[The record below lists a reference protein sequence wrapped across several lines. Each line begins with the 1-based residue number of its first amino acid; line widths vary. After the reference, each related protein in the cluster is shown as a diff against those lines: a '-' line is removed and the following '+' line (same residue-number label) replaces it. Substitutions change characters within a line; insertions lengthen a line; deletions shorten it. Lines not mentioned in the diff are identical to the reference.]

1 MIVLQIPGV
10 QHSIAQK
17 AVSIISDKTG
27 TRIEIGSLEIAFT
40 HSIVLG
46 NVFVRDL
53 RQDTLLF
60 VRSLAVDVNLLGLLS
75 REIHLTNIRIDSLTA
90 NITRSLPDSNFNFD
104 VILSAL
110 GADTVATEKEPDTT
124 SHSGWNIQFGTVH
137 LNDIHA
143 SFNDEVNGMDI
154 RLDLGTVKTSIDTF
168 DLDKMRFY
176 TGDVELANITAIIMQ
191 TRESPPDTALSSSIN
206 VGFGTI
212 AMEEVRGSYRN
223 TVSGDRYNVNI
234 GTSTLEAELID
245 LPSHRIAVKEF
256 LLKNSS
262 IHISRSNPPIKKQAA
277 IVSPLSS
284 DEAAPWSITLGTLA
298 LVENI
303 VQYDVN
309 NAEPT
314 AGFDMNHLRFDRL
327 SLSAKKVRY
336 SDKHIAADIGHTA
349 FREHSGIEL
358 RELKGKFLLD
368 SMHVRVT
375 DLTVETAESRLH
387 QNILLQYASLSE
399 LQNFSGTMKVTSSI
413 DESHI
418 AVPEILLF
426 FPAFPLKNKPGS
438 WIRLSSVLSGSVGN
452 LLVEEL
458 NVEAGDSTSLNLAG
472 TIRGLPDITSAHFA
486 MDLRQFTTGRHDIQS
501 IVADTVLP
509 KGIVIPVSIQ
519 ASGDFDGT
527 MKNFEGSADIV
538 ADGATVT
545 VRAALNSGNGFD
557 TARWNADV
565 KIAEFDIG
573 ALLGDSVMLGPVSL
587 RAKAEGTGVTID
599 DVSARVH
606 IIVDT
611 AVVYGYPYSR
621 LTIDGTASPTM
632 FDGSA
637 VMKDTNIA
645 FSFNGIINTDSTHPQ
660 YTFTVTLEGID
671 LQALRLTDDDIRLSG
686 VMTSDLNGKDVND
699 INGIVDIR
707 DVVIVKNNKRYV
719 IDSLVYVSVNIEDR
733 THISIE
739 STILA
744 GQFDGT
750 ITPGELPEVLKDH
763 ISHYFTLH
771 GAQRKKTLSAQ
782 LFSFR
787 IVVRDPSTMADIFLP
802 ELRHI
807 SVGTIEG
814 DFDSEKK
821 SLNVNIGLPG
831 VNYDGIIVDS
841 LMFHVT
847 SDQRMLQAA
856 LRIRSISDSVLRITN
871 LHITGSA
878 QNDSIACA
886 IRSTG
891 DDESV
896 KMLLAGVFT
905 SLAEGYAFRLND
917 DGVVFHDV
925 PWTIAPDNIIHFGR
939 KRFIAQNVHVQGAG
953 QSFSLNS
960 TDLDQNQPPLRIEF
974 KEFDLTSLSRIVERE
989 QGLLGGRLH
998 GIIVLQNLGKQM
1010 AFTSDLSIKGFS
1022 FYSQPVGDIAVRAH
1036 NRTENVFDVAVDIT
1050 GNGNRIAMAGKYRS
1064 VAGGSH
1070 IDVAFDVTELNLAS
1084 VEPFTFGAVTRLSGK
1099 MNGSVHVAGTI
1110 KKPVIKGELRFAQAG
1125 FKPTFLDSYLRLN
1138 DGAILFDA
1146 AGIGFRSI
1154 DLIDTL
1160 GNTATLRGRL
1170 STNDYRSFNYDIRIH
1185 SDNFLLLNKPASRDA
1200 LFYGTIFLNS
1210 DISVKGDHLHQVV
1223 TMEAELKKGSNLAV
1237 VMPESELAIE
1247 ERRGIIRFVDVRA
1260 PLHTIM
1266 SRKNPD
1272 ASDDTSDVHRSTM
1285 ELTSNISVN
1294 KDSKLRILID
1304 PIAGDSLVIRGD
1316 ATLSFTIDPS
1326 GKMSLTG
1333 RYEIRDGSYQLS
1345 FGDFIRREFAIAGGS
1360 SLTWFG
1366 SPLDAAVDITAIYT
1380 VKASVLDLV
1389 QSQLSGM
1396 SPEER
1401 NKYKQEIPIQ
1411 VHLMMTG
1418 KLLTPEIRFKLD
1430 LPPDKK
1436 GVLNGTVYA
1445 KLNEL
1450 NGQESELNKQ
1460 VFALLILGRF
1470 IAENPLA
1477 SAGGNDELTDFA
1489 RSSASQVL
1497 SAQLN
1502 RLSAQYIQGVNVN
1515 VGLES
1520 YQDYS
1525 SGAAEGRT
1533 QMQVALSK
1541 QLFDERV
1548 TVEVGGNVELEGQRS
1563 QRNML
1568 NNFAGDVKVLYSL
1581 TEDGR
1586 WQVLA
1591 FRENTYEGAID
1602 GDITK
1607 TGVGIVYT
1615 IDFNKLFGITLTPV
1629 AE

>member
-1 MIVLQIPGV
+1 
-10 QHSIAQK
+10 
-17 AVSIISDKTG
+17 
-27 TRIEIGSLEIAFT
+27 
-40 HSIVLG
+40 
-46 NVFVRDL
+46 
-53 RQDTLLF
+53 
-60 VRSLAVDVNLLGLLS
+60 
-75 REIHLTNIRIDSLTA
+75 
-90 NITRSLPDSNFNFD
+90 
-104 VILSAL
+104 
-110 GADTVATEKEPDTT
+110 
-124 SHSGWNIQFGTVH
+124 
-137 LNDIHA
+137 
-143 SFNDEVNGMDI
+143 
-154 RLDLGTVKTSIDTF
+154 
-168 DLDKMRFY
+168 
-176 TGDVELANITAIIMQ
+176 
-191 TRESPPDTALSSSIN
+191 
-206 VGFGTI
+206 
-212 AMEEVRGSYRN
+212 
-223 TVSGDRYNVNI
+223 
-234 GTSTLEAELID
+234 
-245 LPSHRIAVKEF
+245 
-256 LLKNSS
+256 
-262 IHISRSNPPIKKQAA
+262 
-277 IVSPLSS
+277 
-284 DEAAPWSITLGTLA
+284 
-298 LVENI
+298 
-303 VQYDVN
+303 
-309 NAEPT
+309 
-314 AGFDMNHLRFDRL
+314 
-327 SLSAKKVRY
+327 
-336 SDKHIAADIGHTA
+336 
-349 FREHSGIEL
+349 
-358 RELKGKFLLD
+358 
-368 SMHVRVT
+368 
-375 DLTVETAESRLH
+375 
-387 QNILLQYASLSE
+387 
-399 LQNFSGTMKVTSSI
+399 
-413 DESHI
+413 
-418 AVPEILLF
+418 
-426 FPAFPLKNKPGS
+426 
-438 WIRLSSVLSGSVGN
+438 
-452 LLVEEL
+452 
-458 NVEAGDSTSLNLAG
+458 
-472 TIRGLPDITSAHFA
+472 
-486 MDLRQFTTGRHDIQS
+486 
-501 IVADTVLP
+501 
-509 KGIVIPVSIQ
+509 
-519 ASGDFDGT
+519 
-527 MKNFEGSADIV
+527 
-538 ADGATVT
+538 
-545 VRAALNSGNGFD
+545 
-557 TARWNADV
+557 
-565 KIAEFDIG
+565 
-573 ALLGDSVMLGPVSL
+573 
-587 RAKAEGTGVTID
+587 
-599 DVSARVH
+599 
-606 IIVDT
+606 
-611 AVVYGYPYSR
+611 
-621 LTIDGTASPTM
+621 
-632 FDGSA
+632 
-637 VMKDTNIA
+637 
-645 FSFNGIINTDSTHPQ
+645 
-660 YTFTVTLEGID
+660 
-671 LQALRLTDDDIRLSG
+671 
-686 VMTSDLNGKDVND
+686 
-699 INGIVDIR
+699 
-707 DVVIVKNNKRYV
+707 
-719 IDSLVYVSVNIEDR
+719 
-733 THISIE
+733 
-739 STILA
+739 
-744 GQFDGT
+744 
-750 ITPGELPEVLKDH
+750 
-763 ISHYFTLH
+763 
-771 GAQRKKTLSAQ
+771 
-782 LFSFR
+782 
-787 IVVRDPSTMADIFLP
+787 
-802 ELRHI
+802 
-807 SVGTIEG
+807 
-814 DFDSEKK
+814 
-821 SLNVNIGLPG
+821 
-831 VNYDGIIVDS
+831 
-841 LMFHVT
+841 
-847 SDQRMLQAA
+847 
-856 LRIRSISDSVLRITN
+856 
-871 LHITGSA
+871 
-878 QNDSIACA
+878 
-886 IRSTG
+886 
-891 DDESV
+891 
-896 KMLLAGVFT
+896 
-905 SLAEGYAFRLND
+905 
-917 DGVVFHDV
+917 
-925 PWTIAPDNIIHFGR
+925 
-939 KRFIAQNVHVQGAG
+939 
-953 QSFSLNS
+953 
-960 TDLDQNQPPLRIEF
+960 
-974 KEFDLTSLSRIVERE
+974 
-989 QGLLGGRLH
+989 
-998 GIIVLQNLGKQM
+998 
-1010 AFTSDLSIKGFS
+1010 
-1022 FYSQPVGDIAVRAH
+1022 
-1036 NRTENVFDVAVDIT
+1036 
-1050 GNGNRIAMAGKYRS
+1050 MAGKYRS